1 MVKDVLEEMSEII
14 KILIIIYVVVSE
26 FDQTFLELDG

>member
-14 KILIIIYVVVSE
+14 KILIIYVVV
-26 FDQTFLELDG
+26 FDRTFLELDG

>member
-14 KILIIIYVVVSE
+14 KILIIYVVVSE